1 MTSSDY
7 LILFGD
13 LIGSTEVASEAS
25 PSTFSKLY
33 IASFYLAMK
42 CAKRYIEEPMF
53 PAVPFTKI
61 IEGINLSGDE
71 VFSFTEITGIDDNLT
86 TPVFTTVDPVP
97 SFNLEVNNSS
107 KQIALETIEN
117 HINGASNSDFINR
130 LNTFK
135 NYLDNLDVSSLM
147 DKDSEN
153 NPIASSKNLFK
164 LIDDNNQESIHYI
177 QIG

>member
-1 MTSSDY
+1 MPYAIFEKAGKFLYRICKDENDKN
-7 LILFGD
+7 ILFAD
-13 LIGSTEVASEAS
+13 RTS
-25 PSTFSKLY
+25 LY
-33 IASFYLAMK
+33 K
-42 CAKRYIEEPMF
+42 
-53 PAVPFTKI
+53 AVEITQAQYDSIKY
-61 IEGINLSGDE
+61 E
-71 VFSFTEITGIDDNLT
+71 TAEITGIDDNLT